1 MTKASVFKIPVA
13 PPSLS
18 AVLRYLKT
26 PRGDRSV
33 EERIRIAADYLSRY
47 AKGSVCAIQVP
58 ITVQKEQVIAATLR
72 LESTA
77 LANHLKGCKTAVIFA
92 ATLGVEADRYLQ
104 RTGIRSQA
112 DALIVDACA
121 TAMIEEVCN
130 AFCASLKER
139 LPPFAQG
146 HYAIRPRFS
155 PGYGG
160 LGLECQTDLLA
171 LLDANRKIG
180 LTLTDSFLM
189 VPTKSVSAIVGIDL
203 ISDEKTPI

>member
-1 MTKASVFKIPVA
+1 MTRASVFKIPVVR
-13 PPSLS
+13 PSIS
-18 AVLRYLKT
+18 AVCRYLKT

-33 EERIRIAADYLSRY
+33 EEKIRIAADYLSLY

-58 ITVQKEQVIAATLR
+58 VTVQQDQVIAATLR

-77 LANHLKGCKTAVIFA
+77 LANHLRGCKTAVIFA
-92 ATLGVEADRYLQ
+92 ATLGMEVDRYLQ
-104 RTGIRSQA
+104 RTGVRSQA

-130 AFCASLKER
+130 TFCASLEHR
-139 LPPFAQG
+139 LPPLAQG
-146 HYAIRPRFS
+146 HYAFRSRFS

-160 LGLECQTDLLA
+160 LGLECQSDLLA

-180 LTLTDSFLM
+180 LTLTDSLLM

-203 ISDEKTPI
+203 MSDEKTPI